1 MAQGKRRSAARN
13 SASDSTATTATSGG
27 PLKADWLPAEG
38 HALLDHLLLPEVKA
52 KAGDGGNF
60 LAAIWTE
67 AAVILAP
74 NVTRGAPKTA
84 KVCKNKYGQFRATL
98 KIVEHVA
105 GNSGWH
111 WSDENGANIDATT
124 KSTWD
129 DYVKAHPKAHHYRNR
144 GWEFR
149 WKMLQLTAGGIPSD
163 SDDDENEDGEGEDD
177 PPVVTLRNLRAG
189 SPDWNLSGL
198 ESGTRG
204 SLPTVVDRTSG
215 ATSENNFQGTPIP
228 PVHMPA
234 PSVQNKCPIPATPVT
249 PAPPSKKMRGAGPA
263 ALTQI
268 ASSLSDVG
276 DSIRAALAPPDSR
289 GLEATPR
296 RKMAAIVRA
305 QQLESDWLPEDQMI
319 RFIDILKS
327 DKDAVD
333 AYSVLGIPSLRK
345 GWVRTQLGIEF
356 EFNLDWLNQGTA

>member
-60 LAAIWTE
+60 PAAVWTE

-84 KVCKNKYGQFRATL
+84 K
-98 KIVEHVA
+98 

-149 WKMLQLTAGGIPSD
+149 RKMLQLVPSRASGAFVYRGTHGPQTAGGIPSD

-204 SLPTVVDRTSG
+204 SSPTVVDRTSG

-234 PSVQNKCPIPATPVT
+234 PSVQNKHPIPATPVT

-276 DSIRAALAPPDSR
+276 DSICAALAPPDSR

-305 QQLESDWLPEDQMI
+305 QQLESDWLPKDQMI

-356 EFNLDWLNQGTA
+356 EFNLDWLNQGTV